1 MTILEIKTVPAE
13 VLRIKAKP
21 IKPVDPEI
29 KNQIIDMIETME
41 SAPGVGLAAPQV
53 GISNCVIIVQFG
65 DEENEEA
72 PLKTYAVVNPVITKQ
87 SKETVIGIE
96 GCLSIPNIVG
106 EVERSESILIKGLN
120 RFGQPFKLRASG
132 WLARIFQHEVD
143 HLEGILFTDR
153 AINLTMVK
161 DENPEEIEAL
171 QITIPKS
178 LD

>member
-13 VLRIKAKP
+13 VLRLKAKP
-21 IKPVDPEI
+21 VKSVDNDIKS
-29 KNQIIDMIETME
+29 QITNMIETME
-41 SAPGVGLAAPQV
+41 DAPGAGLAAPQV
-53 GISNCVIIVQFG
+53 GISNRVIVVQFG
-65 DEENEEA
+65 DEEDEEV
-72 PLKTYAVVNPVITKQ
+72 PLKIYALVNPVITKQ

-106 EVERSESILIKGLN
+106 EVERSETIVIKGLN

-153 AINLTMVK
+153 ATSLSMVEG
-161 DENPEEIEAL
+161 ENPEEIEAQ
-171 QITIPKS
+171 QITIPK
-178 LD
+178 DIG

>member
-21 IKPVDPEI
+21 IKSVDTEI

-53 GISNCVIIVQFG
+53 GISNRVIIVQFG